1 MYPSSPFARKF
12 MKPGAVAS
20 WSRKIHLFGAS
31 LCLLPLALAS
41 AQAGA
46 TALGAYNVKLDQTSI
61 SGISSGAYMAVQF
74 GVANSSIIKG
84 VGVISGGPYRSE
96 EHTSELQS
104 RQYL

>member
-1 MYPSSPFARKF
+1 MYQQSPILRKF
-12 MKPGAVAS
+12 QKPAIPVS
-20 WSRKIHLFGAS
+20 WSKKFHLLRAS
-31 LCLLPLALAS
+31 LCVLPLALAS
-41 AQAGA
+41 TQVGA

>member
-1 MYPSSPFARKF
+1 MQASSHFSRKS
-12 MKPGAVAS
+12 MKPGAAAS
-20 WSRKIHLFGAS
+20 WSRKLRLFGAS
-31 LCLLPLALAS
+31 LCLLPLAFVS
-41 AQAGA
+41 AQASA